1 MSCSKRTPS
10 SYCERY
16 VHLIF
21 FNDVV
26 TLIAG
31 GNAEDST
38 ETEHMCIYLFSNLI
52 CISGH
57 EEEQEEEDTDSEETD
72 NDEEEDDDN
81 EKEDDDDEVSDLDLE
96 TPTTTPP
103 LKRKKG
109 IHTSEWCTTHSNCF
123 IYCRKPRSHSYC
135 GSGRET
141 DCQDLFKSKKSC
153 EKYVNLMSS

>member
-1 MSCSKRTPS
+1 M
-10 SYCERY
+10 
-16 VHLIF
+16 I
-21 FNDVV
+21 VV

-38 ETEHMCIYLFSNLI
+38 ETERMCIYLFSNLI

-57 EEEQEEEDTDSEETD
+57 EEEQEKEDTDSEETD
-72 NDEEEDDDN
+72 NDKE
-81 EKEDDDDEVSDLDLE
+81 EDDDDEVFDSDLG
-96 TPTTTPP
+96 TPTTTLS

-123 IYCRKPRSHSYC
+123 IYCRKPRSYSYC

-141 DCQDLFKSKKSC
+141 DCQDLFKGKKSC
-153 EKYVNLMSS
+153 KGYVNLMSS